1 MNELNDELES
11 LQSRMAQLTTA
22 IQNAHIMNELTNR
35 EQVETLEKLK
45 NELEDQT
52 ALADTAEENL
62 IQVTIPY

>member
-35 EQVETLEKLK
+35 EQAETLEKLK
-45 NELEDQT
+45 KELEDQT
-52 ALADTAEENL
+52 ALADAAEENL